1 MMSPQGDAAV
11 SQYLSHQLKGPVAAP
26 F

>member
-1 MMSPQGDAAV
+1 MSPQGDAAV